1 MAWHGVAW
9 YGSPDGCTSCSTV
22 EGAARRVDGLGVP
35 TCDVQYPRHQQQLA
49 MLLSATLMVL
59 LDGGS
64 GHASRTHGHW
74 GQPPTANRRRR
85 RRRQVRMH
93 LIRANRW
100 GRVAECSNSCA
111 RNRASKPNQTIHAI
125 PCTHAIPPPSINHHP
140 TPL

>member
-1 MAWHGVAW
+1 MAWHGMEARMDV
-9 YGSPDGCTSCSTV
+9 PL
-22 EGAARRVDGLGVP
+22 AARLRARPGEWMGLGLVP

-85 RRRQVRMH
+85 RQVRMH

-100 GRVAECSNSCA
+100 GRRVAQCSNSCA